1 MGAHAGVGGT
11 LMLPRLAK
19 RLGWSIFTIWAVVT
33 LAFFINNALP
43 SDPARAIAGPQARP
57 ADVARI
63 RTQLGLDRP
72 LLVQYGIFVRRL
84 VHWHPG
90 AVDAK
95 DPEHSSCATLG
106 PVHVDLGVSYQRR
119 RPVVT
124 LIGERL
130 PRTLMLAIAATL
142 VQVFAGV
149 LAGVVAAARRN
160 TLLDY
165 GAVTATLIGISAPV
179 FLLGI
184 LLQYVF
190 AYRLRVLPLD
200 GFGQTFGEHVRAI
213 VLPALTLAIVEA
225 AYYTRLVRDEM
236 IVLLKQ
242 DFVRTAR
249 AKGVA
254 EWAVVVKHA
263 LRNAL
268 MPLVTVIGLDFG
280 TLVGGA
286 IVTEKMFRWPG
297 LGQLSVDAVFDR
309 DAPIIM
315 GTVIVASTA
324 IVLSNVLVD
333 LSYAALDPR
342 TRGR

>member
-1 MGAHAGVGGT
+1 
-11 LMLPRLAK
+11 MLPRIASRLA
-19 RLGWSIFTIWAVVT
+19 WSLFTIWAVVT

-43 SDPARAIAGPQARP
+43 ADPARAIAGPQARP

-72 LLVQYGIFVRRL
+72 LWVQYGIFVRRL
-84 VHWHPG
+84 VHWHSGPTP
-90 AVDAK
+90 AK
-95 DPEHSSCATLG
+95 DPEHSSCAALG
-106 PVHVDLGVSYQRR
+106 PVHFDLGVSYQKR

-124 LIGERL
+124 LIAERL
-130 PRTLMLAIAATL
+130 PRTLMLALAATF
-142 VQVFAGV
+142 VQVLAGV
-149 LAGVVAAARRN
+149 VAGVVAAARRN
-160 TLLDY
+160 TIIDY
-165 GAVTATLIGISAPV
+165 AAVSATLIGISAPV
-179 FLLGI
+179 FVLGI
-184 LLQYVF
+184 LLQYVL
-190 AYRLRVLPLD
+190 AYRLRLLPLD
-200 GFGQTFGEHVRAI
+200 GFGQTAVEHARAI

-249 AKGVA
+249 AKGA
-254 EWAVVVKHA
+254 SEWAVVVKHA